1 MISCNEYDYIEIA
14 CMFRYSVRLLMRGDT
29 VLEGIAVDTC
39 VNQQKQECI
48 KLQQEEG
55 ERLVLLDSLKQLQVL
70 SDNPRFTLVDFA

>member
-1 MISCNEYDYIEIA
+1 
-14 CMFRYSVRLLMRGDT
+14 MFRYSVKLLLRDAT

-39 VNQQKQECI
+39 TNQQKQECI

-70 SDNPRFTLVDFA
+70 SDNSRFTLVDFA